1 MKTLI
6 LATALAAMIA
16 APAVA
21 GPKHDGDRR
30 GNSEQQQ
37 RWDRDDQRGREYRD
51 DRRGNDRNDERRD
64 DRRDY
69 RGGDRRDD
77 RGGRGGRGVPPGH
90 IPPAGQC
97 RVWFDDRPP
106 GHQPRATSCREA
118 RATAHRYGGRV
129 IVGGRR

>member
-1 MKTLI
+1 MKTFI

-16 APAVA
+16 TPAA
-21 GPKHDGDRR
+21 ADPKKGNNGR
-30 GNSEQQQ
+30 GNSEHHE
-37 RWDRDDQRGREYRD
+37 RWDRDDQRGRDHRD
-51 DRRGNDRNDERRD
+51 DRRGNDRRD

-69 RGGDRRDD
+69 RGGDRRDE
-77 RGGRGGRGVPPGH
+77 RGGRGIPPGH

-106 GHQPRATSCREA
+106 GHQPRATSCRQA
-118 RATAHRYGGRV
+118 RADAHRHGGRV

>member
-1 MKTLI
+1 MKTFI
-6 LATALAAMIA
+6 LATALAAMIVAPAAA
-16 APAVA
+16 AP
-21 GPKHDGDRR
+21 GKGQSGR
-30 GNSEQQQ
+30 GNSEHHE
-37 RWDRDDQRGREYRD
+37 RWDRD
-51 DRRGNDRNDERRD
+51 DRRGNDRRD
-64 DRRDY
+64 DHRDY

-77 RGGRGGRGVPPGH
+77 RGPRGGRGIPPGH